1 MPSLPTDKT
10 YRIELF
16 QKWKLCEQKP
26 QNSGPTITTVN
37 KQKKSDSLQNN
48 GHVTIDLDCI

>member
-10 YRIELF
+10 YRVELF